1 MCIIWQYYC
10 CLSYQHTTDTNP
22 AAFDGRINRVDEIL
36 SSEQC
41 DRYSLSYGGDGVRYE
56 CLIFPTIHG
65 IVERHETIGS
75 RPTRLVGWMEGW
87 MDKWL
92 SVVVLVLE
100 HQVVVVNSAG
110 WLTDGLTGWGFA
122 VGYFRAFGIDT
133 FLLSRLSSVRSI
145 KTWYLNNYQ
154 ITISFHFIRYLFLF
168 SNFLFNQQLI
178 GPKCWEIYSSAFGA
192 NNWISDEISDVVFF
206 CHKNAT
212 LHLYAARLSHWKL
225 MAERVW
231 I

>member
-1 MCIIWQYYC
+1 MRQIFTKLWWRRRSLWMSNFSNYSRYCGETRDYWQP
-10 CLSYQHTTDTNP
+10 TGP
-22 AAFDGRINRVDEIL
+22 PGWVD
-36 SSEQC
+36 
-41 DRYSLSYGGDGVRYE
+41 
-56 CLIFPTIHG
+56 
-65 IVERHETIGS
+65 
-75 RPTRLVGWMEGW
+75 GW

-92 SVVVLVLE
+92 SVVVLGLE

-154 ITISFHFIRYLFLF
+154 ITISFHFIHYLFLF